1 VRCDGEPQLQNITVV
16 HRTSGSSSTAG
27 TTEYLL
33 AANADAADASGC
45 QWELGTGGT
54 VTWPADT
61 VALGVD
67 YVDGSDGMAAYL
79 EANPYSIGYLDF
91 GHGHA
96 LGLSEVALQNSVG

>member
-1 VRCDGEPQLQNITVV
+1 MRCDGEPQSQNITVV

-33 AANADAADASGC
+33 AANADAADATC
-45 QWELGTGGT
+45 QWQLGTGAT
-54 VTWPADT
+54 VTWDADT